1 MLGIDTTIVMPEDAP
16 KVKIDNTRRLGGNT
30 VLYDRYNDDREAI
43 ARDIAADKGC
53 IVVPAFDH
61 EHIIAG
67 QGTVG
72 LELMRQCR
80 DIGVTP
86 DQVLIN
92 CSGGGLIS
100 GSAIAIKAASS
111 GTSVYPVEPQ
121 DFDDTARSLISGE
134 RETNDP
140 AARSI
145 CDALQTE
152 LPGKLTFAINRE
164 LLSGGLVV
172 SDDEVKDAMRF
183 AFRHLKLVIE
193 PGGAAALAAVLSA
206 RIETRGKVTVVVV
219 SGGNV
224 DAEMYAS
231 IQRNE

>member
-1 MLGIDTTIVMPEDAP
+1 
-16 KVKIDNTRRLGGNT
+16 
-30 VLYDRYNDDREAI
+30 
-43 ARDIAADKGC
+43 
-53 IVVPAFDH
+53 
-61 EHIIAG
+61 
-67 QGTVG
+67 
-72 LELMRQCR
+72 MRQCR

-111 GTSVYPVEPQ
+111 DTSVYPVEPQ

-152 LPGKLTFAINRE
+152 SPGKLTFAINRE

-231 IQRNE
+231 IQRSE